1 MKVPIP
7 SVNYHL
13 WEPCNMKCK
22 FCFATF
28 QDVKNTVLPKGH
40 LSREDS
46 LRVVDAVVAAGFE
59 KITFAGGEPT
69 LCKWL
74 DELIIRA
81 KQGGMTTMIV
91 SNGIMLTEAW
101 LEKMHGHLDWVTIS
115 IDTLDPAQ
123 QIVMG
128 RVQNGKP
135 VPSEKYAEIAAN
147 VKKYGIRL
155 KLNTVVS
162 SVNATD
168 DMGDFVEFIAP
179 ERWKL
184 FKVLPIKGQND
195 AHIDEFV
202 INDTIFEAYVARH
215 EWLNAVGIVTVPE
228 NNDAMTGSYAM
239 IDPAGRFYDNTKGE
253 LSYSE
258 PILSVGI
265 PKALQQVSIDA
276 DKFEQRQGIYDWE
289 SSSEIVE

>member
-1 MKVPIP
+1 MPTPIP

-28 QDVKNTVLPKGH
+28 QDVKQTVLPKGH

-46 LRVVDAVVAAGFE
+46 LRVVDALVAAGFQ

-91 SNGIMLTEAW
+91 TNGVMLTDAW
-101 LEKMHGHLDWVTIS
+101 LAHIQGQLDWVTIS
-115 IDTLDPAQ
+115 IDTLDATQ
-123 QIVMG
+123 QTAMG
-128 RVQNGKP
+128 RVQRNKP
-135 VPSEKYAEIAAN
+135 TCAETYANIIRM

-162 SVNATD
+162 SVNKND
-168 DMGDFVEFIAP
+168 DMSAFVESAAP
-179 ERWKL
+179 ERWKI
-184 FKVLPIKGQND
+184 FQVLPIKGQND
-195 AHIDEFV
+195 AHIDDFV
-202 INDTIFEAYVARH
+202 ITNTAFMAYVKRH
-215 EWLNAVGIVTVPE
+215 DWLNTIGITTVPE
-228 NNDAMTGSYAM
+228 DNTAMTASYAM
-239 IDPAGRFYDNTKGE
+239 VDPAGRFYDNSLGT

-258 PILSVGI
+258 PILSVGAAD
-265 PKALQQVSIDA
+265 ALQQVTIDVA
-276 DKFEQRQGIYDWE
+276 RFEERNGVYAWE
-289 SSSEIVE
+289 